1 MTETYGE
8 YYNPEQSRRDHD
20 AIARLDGRLSV
31 LERFTGVDGVNGLQQ
46 QFRDMK
52 NDIDGKF
59 DQVYVKLDAMEQKRE
74 EAAKWRVGTI
84 IAAVSSIATL
94 GMLIYMMVNGG

>member
-1 MTETYGE
+1 MSD
-8 YYNPEQSRRDHD
+8 NDRQQMQRDHD

-52 NDIDGKF
+52 NDIDENF
-59 DQVYVKLDAMEQKRE
+59 RQVYDKLDAMEEKRQ
-74 EAAKWRVGTI
+74 EAVKWRFGTI
-84 IAAVSSIATL
+84 IAAASSIATV